1 VIWVR
6 ENAKAM
12 RRADDHLIILVAC
25 EDITERKRTEDAL
38 RQSELSLAHAN
49 RVATIGELTT
59 SIAHE
64 VNQPI
69 AALVI
74 NAQTALRLLRT
85 EPPDLVQ
92 GCEAL
97 DDIIKDGRR
106 ASDVIER
113 IRALVKKKPPQTDLL
128 NINEVII
135 ETITLTRGEI
145 LRNDVSLETQLAK
158 DLPPIRGDRVQLQQV
173 FMNLVMNAVET
184 MNTVDEGTRELK
196 IGSGKDQ
203 EDRIL
208 VSVCDSG
215 PALKSETLDRFFE
228 AFYSTKS
235 HGMGM
240 GLSICRSIIESHSGR
255 IWATP
260 NVSRGVTF
268 HIALPDAKAPS

>member
-1 VIWVR
+1 MKRAAETLRESERQWREVFEHNPVMYFQIDATGTVLSVNAFGAAQLGYTVTELVGQSVWNIFFEEDREFVQKNVAVCVERLGQSNSWEVRKVRKDGTVIWVR

-12 RRADDHLIILVAC
+12 RRADDRLIVLVAC
-25 EDITERKRTEDAL
+25 EDITERKRVEDAL

-69 AALVI
+69 AALII

-113 IRALVKKKPPQTDLL
+113 IRALVK
-128 NINEVII
+128 N
-135 ETITLTRGEI
+135 
-145 LRNDVSLETQLAK
+145 
-158 DLPPIRGDRVQLQQV
+158 
-173 FMNLVMNAVET
+173 
-184 MNTVDEGTRELK
+184 
-196 IGSGKDQ
+196 
-203 EDRIL
+203 
-208 VSVCDSG
+208 
-215 PALKSETLDRFFE
+215 
-228 AFYSTKS
+228 
-235 HGMGM
+235 
-240 GLSICRSIIESHSGR
+240 
-255 IWATP
+255 
-260 NVSRGVTF
+260 
-268 HIALPDAKAPS
+268 